1 MLKKRIWEILELS
14 KENDKHSKY
23 FDYFISILILL
34 NVVAIILETEKTLV
48 IDYKAFFKYFELFSI
63 FIFSVEYLL
72 RLWSCV
78 SAEVYKNTVIGRI
91 KYLFSP
97 LAIIDL
103 IAIAPF
109 YMTFFVIDTRI
120 LRILRLLR
128 LLRITKHFRY
138 SKTFHI
144 IISTI
149 EKKKEELLSALVLM
163 LCLLLVCST
172 GVYFAENEAQPDKF
186 PNIIETCWWA
196 VITLTTIGYGEVTPK
211 TGLGKIIGGL
221 VSVLC
226 VGLVA
231 LPTAILSAG
240 MIEKLHRTRNSENAL
255 IEGNKNIELDSL
267 RQEISEKIEAIDE
280 KLNELI
286 KKIES

>member
-23 FDYFISILILL
+23 FDFFISILILL
-34 NVVAIILETEKTLV
+34 NVVAIILETEKALV
-48 IDYKAFFKYFELFSI
+48 IDYEAIFKYFELFSI

-78 SAEVYKNTVIGRI
+78 LAEEYKNPIIGRI

-103 IAIAPF
+103 LAIAPF
-109 YMTFFVIDTRI
+109 YMTFLVTDTRI

-138 SKTFHI
+138 SKTFHV

-172 GVYFAENEAQPDKF
+172 GVYYAENEAQPDKF
-186 PNIIETCWWA
+186 SSILASMWWA
-196 VITLTTIGYGEVTPK
+196 VATLTTVGYGDIFPITS
-211 TGLGKIIGGL
+211 LGKFFGSISAIFG
-221 VSVLC
+221 
-226 VGLVA
+226 VGLFAIPAGLLASGFSDVA
-231 LPTAILSAG
+231 ET
-240 MIEKLHRTRNSENAL
+240 E
-255 IEGNKNIELDSL
+255 NKNC
-267 RQEISEKIEAIDE
+267 RHCGKEI
-280 KLNELI
+280 
-286 KKIES
+286 

>member
-23 FDYFISILILL
+23 FDFFISILILL

-78 SAEVYKNTVIGRI
+78 LAEEYKNPIIGRI

-103 IAIAPF
+103 LAIAPF
-109 YMTFFVIDTRI
+109 YMTFLVTDTRI

-138 SKTFHI
+138 SKTFHV

-172 GVYFAENEAQPDKF
+172 GVYYAENEAQPDKF
-186 PNIIETCWWA
+186 SSILASMWWA
-196 VITLTTIGYGEVTPK
+196 VATLTTVGYGDIFPITS
-211 TGLGKIIGGL
+211 LGKFFGSISAIFG
-221 VSVLC
+221 
-226 VGLVA
+226 VGLFAIPAGLLASGFSDVA
-231 LPTAILSAG
+231 ET
-240 MIEKLHRTRNSENAL
+240 E
-255 IEGNKNIELDSL
+255 NKNCPHCGK
-267 RQEISEKIEAIDE
+267 EI
-280 KLNELI
+280 
-286 KKIES
+286 

>member
-23 FDYFISILILL
+23 FDFFISILILL
-34 NVVAIILETEKTLV
+34 NVVAIILETEKALV
-48 IDYKAFFKYFELFSI
+48 IDYEAFFKYFELFSI

-78 SAEVYKNTVIGRI
+78 LAEEYKNPIIGRI

-103 IAIAPF
+103 LAIAPF
-109 YMTFFVIDTRI
+109 YMTFLVTDTRI

-163 LCLLLVCST
+163 LCLLLICST

-186 PNIIETCWWA
+186 SSILASMWWA
-196 VITLTTIGYGEVTPK
+196 VATLTTVGYGNIFPITS
-211 TGLGKIIGGL
+211 LGKFFGSISAIFG
-221 VSVLC
+221 
-226 VGLVA
+226 VGLFAIPAGLLASGFSDVA
-231 LPTAILSAG
+231 
-240 MIEKLHRTRNSENAL
+240 EN
-255 IEGNKNIELDSL
+255 ENKNCPHCGK
-267 RQEISEKIEAIDE
+267 EI
-280 KLNELI
+280 
-286 KKIES
+286 

>member
-23 FDYFISILILL
+23 FDFFISILILL
-34 NVVAIILETEKTLV
+34 NVVAIILETEKALV
-48 IDYKAFFKYFELFSI
+48 IDYEAFFKYFELFSI

-78 SAEVYKNTVIGRI
+78 LAEEYKNPIIGRI

-103 IAIAPF
+103 LAIAPF
-109 YMTFFVIDTRI
+109 YMTFLVTDTRI

-138 SKTFHI
+138 SKTFHV

-149 EKKKEELLSALVLM
+149 EKKKGELLSALVLM

-172 GVYFAENEAQPDKF
+172 GVYYAENEAQPDKF
-186 PNIIETCWWA
+186 SSILASMWWA
-196 VITLTTIGYGEVTPK
+196 VATLTTVGYGDIFPITS
-211 TGLGKIIGGL
+211 LGKFFGSISAIFG
-221 VSVLC
+221 
-226 VGLVA
+226 VGLFAIPAGLLASGFSDVA
-231 LPTAILSAG
+231 ETGP
-240 MIEKLHRTRNSENAL
+240 
-255 IEGNKNIELDSL
+255 KNC
-267 RQEISEKIEAIDE
+267 RHCGKEI
-280 KLNELI
+280 
-286 KKIES
+286 

>member
-34 NVVAIILETEKTLV
+34 NVVAIILETEKALV
-48 IDYKAFFKYFELFSI
+48 IDYEAFFKYFELFSI

-72 RLWSCV
+72 RFWSCV
-78 SAEVYKNTVIGRI
+78 SAKVYNNPVTGRI

-109 YMTFFVIDTRI
+109 YMTFFVVDTRI
-120 LRILRLLR
+120 LRLLRLLR

-163 LCLLLVCST
+163 LCLLLICST

-186 PNIIETCWWA
+186 SSILASMWWA
-196 VITLTTIGYGEVTPK
+196 VATLTTVGYGDIFPITF
-211 TGLGKIIGGL
+211 LGKIFGSISAIFG
-221 VSVLC
+221 
-226 VGLVA
+226 VGLF
-231 LPTAILSAG
+231 AIPAG
-240 MIEKLHRTRNSENAL
+240 LLASGFSDEAETENRNCPHC
-255 IEGNKNIELDSL
+255 GK
-267 RQEISEKIEAIDE
+267 EI
-280 KLNELI
+280 
-286 KKIES
+286 